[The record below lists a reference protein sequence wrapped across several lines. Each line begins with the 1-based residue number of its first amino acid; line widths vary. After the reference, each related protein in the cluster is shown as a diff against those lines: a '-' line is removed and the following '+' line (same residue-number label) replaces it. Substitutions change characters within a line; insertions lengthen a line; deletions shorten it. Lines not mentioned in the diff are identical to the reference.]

1 MSFIT
6 KTVSNYKSSQSFAG
20 KIFVGISGVS
30 AFLAVWNYIQSISVS
45 GEFQTRKSQLS
56 KPIYKLTEEE
66 MINPPWNE
74 SNLDQWLYRRGR
86 YNIMKWR

>member
-45 GEFQTRKSQLS
+45 GEF
-56 KPIYKLTEEE
+56 
-66 MINPPWNE
+66 
-74 SNLDQWLYRRGR
+74 
-86 YNIMKWR
+86 

>member
-6 KTVSNYKSSQSFAG
+6 KTVSNYRTSQSIAG
-20 KIFVGISGVS
+20 KVFIGISGLS
-30 AFLAVWNYIQSISVS
+30 AILAAWNYFQSISSS
-45 GEFQTRKSQLS
+45 GEFETRKSQLS

-74 SNLDQWLYRRGR
+74 SNLDQWLYRRGSFFL
-86 YNIMKWR
+86 M